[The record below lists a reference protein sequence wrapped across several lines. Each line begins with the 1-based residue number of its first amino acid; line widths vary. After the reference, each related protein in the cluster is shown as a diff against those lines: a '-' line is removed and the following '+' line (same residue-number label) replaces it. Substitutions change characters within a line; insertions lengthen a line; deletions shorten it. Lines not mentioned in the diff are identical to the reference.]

1 MRIRIYRLIIEI
13 NKHDMKGACYI
24 GTSIDW
30 RKDEPAGK
38 NY

>member
-1 MRIRIYRLIIEI
+1 MRIRLGRLLIEI
-13 NKHDMKGACYI
+13 NRHIMLGAWYI

>member
-1 MRIRIYRLIIEI
+1 MRIRLGYLLIEI
-13 NKHDMKGACYI
+13 NRHIMKGALYI

-30 RKDEPAGK
+30 RKDEPVGK